1 MAEDLKINVY
11 SMNADEA
18 KILDNVTGTYQSV
31 SQSFALRQEYYVGD
45 VIEISVEFSKEGGTF
60 CELSKYRKNFN

>member
-1 MAEDLKINVY
+1 
-11 SMNADEA
+11 MNADEA
-18 KILDNVTGTYQSV
+18 KILDNVTGTSV

-60 CELSKYRKNFN
+60 SELSKYRKNFN